1 MTNFVAYITKSY
13 TDSVSQLYP
22 NLTFTHHNLP

>member
-1 MTNFVAYITKSY
+1 MTNFVEYITKSY
-13 TDSVSQLYP
+13 TDSVSLLYP